1 MEHVVGRGDG
11 IDAIDRGK
19 KYVTI
24 FCHRSKGILMILI
37 FISTEWTIILI
48 SFFHEM

>member
-1 MEHVVGRGDG
+1 MDG
-11 IDAIDRGK
+11 GK

-24 FCHRSKGILMILI
+24 FCHRSKGILMMILI